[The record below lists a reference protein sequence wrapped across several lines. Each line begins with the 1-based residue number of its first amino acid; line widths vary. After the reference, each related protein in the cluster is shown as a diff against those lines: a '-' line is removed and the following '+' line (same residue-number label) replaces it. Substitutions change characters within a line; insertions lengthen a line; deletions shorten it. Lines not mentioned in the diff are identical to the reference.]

1 MRSTWAPSL
10 VSCWRDLVKRNMSG
24 LQRKSGPWL
33 TASKAMGTS
42 DLEPGGAR
50 VCRQLEWVLKLVLPQ
65 GLLVGVESK
74 VKVKVNLLSP
84 VRLFATPWTIAH
96 QAPLSMGFSRQ
107 EYWNGLP
114 FLSPGDLPNPGIEP
128 RSPALQTGS
137 FPSEP
142 SRNPERFLRLSSIHF
157 ILFPL
162 LCCSEVISTVLS
174 SSSLIESST
183 CYSSL
188 VPSRVFLISVI
199 VVFIYVCL
207 VFISLGFR

>member
-1 MRSTWAPSL
+1 MKSL
-10 VSCWRDLVKRNMSG
+10 SR
-24 LQRKSGPWL
+24 
-33 TASKAMGTS
+33 
-42 DLEPGGAR
+42 
-50 VCRQLEWVLKLVLPQ
+50 
-65 GLLVGVESK
+65 
-74 VKVKVNLLSP
+74 
-84 VRLFATPWTIAH
+84 VRLFATPWTVAC
-96 QAPLSMGFSRQ
+96 QALPSMGFSRQ

-174 SSSLIESST
+174 SSSLIKSST